1 MFFSTGTT
9 LGTAFQE
16 KETNFKQQQEAL
28 GQFSKAI
35 LQTFTQ
41 GRERIF
47 ELQRSLI
54 DALPNI
60 TRLGGDLSNVQ
71 SIISG
76 VAEASRRNVVASTEQ
91 IEKLYALE
99 KIVGKTGGE
108 LAESFLNVGVGIESI
123 PEAMKES
130 IQYVQSIGGNAK
142 TVFADVSKNMDQMN
156 RFQFEDGVLGL
167 TKMAAQASMMRFDW
181 NFGRSFCFDEC
192 IYK

>member
-1 MFFSTGTT
+1 MFFAGNEEELNKS
-9 LGTAFQE
+9 LG
-16 KETNFKQQQEAL
+16 KAL
-28 GQFSKAI
+28 QVDPKAENYLKNAQDSLNQFSKNI

-47 ELQRSLI
+47 ELQRSLF

-108 LAESFLNVGVGIESI
+108 LAESFLNVEYVVGFSWYI
-123 PEAMKES
+123 
-130 IQYVQSIGGNAK
+130 
-142 TVFADVSKNMDQMN
+142 
-156 RFQFEDGVLGL
+156 
-167 TKMAAQASMMRFDW
+167 SMVEM
-181 NFGRSFCFDEC
+181 
-192 IYK
+192 